1 LFLLHICSE
10 VIGIVFLNALIFLKK
25 SKNNG
30 IKLLDVIT
38 NKMMEK
44 QTAEEL
50 MKDLEKK
57 QTTGLI
63 LKL

>member
-1 LFLLHICSE
+1 LLLLDTCSE
-10 VIGIVFLNALIFLKK
+10 VIGIVFLNALIFPKK

>member
-1 LFLLHICSE
+1 LLLLDTCSE
-10 VIGIVFLNALIFLKK
+10 VIGIVFLNVLIFPKK

-30 IKLLDVIT
+30 IKLLDVIMI
-38 NKMMEK
+38 KMTEK
-44 QTAEEL
+44 QTTEEL

>member
-1 LFLLHICSE
+1 M
-10 VIGIVFLNALIFLKK
+10 
-25 SKNNG
+25 
-30 IKLLDVIT
+30 

-50 MKDLEKK
+50 MKDLGKK
-57 QTTGLI
+57 QITDLI